1 MQVEAGG
8 CSAQHPGST
17 WQKQGG
23 RNGLQPRE
31 NKTIFSAM
39 KQTASTKKETNA
51 AASSAVGV
59 QANTR
64 PDKHSTRGKAL
75 KSGVVPEARAPTPF
89 KQASATK
96 PPKTNAI
103 AEPRSG
109 KPNKQTSVVKKQ
121 SVNASSGIR
130 KSPRFSKA
138 AVPPATAKQQVVP
151 CKVKDELR
159 VKRAPVKP
167 TTLPTPPKK
176 SARSGTTKK
185 H

>member
-1 MQVEAGG
+1 
-8 CSAQHPGST
+8 
-17 WQKQGG
+17 
-23 RNGLQPRE
+23 
-31 NKTIFSAM
+31 M
-39 KQTASTKKETNA
+39 KQTVSTKKESKA

-64 PDKHSTRGKAL
+64 PEKHSTCGKAL
-75 KSGVVPEARAPTPF
+75 KKSGVVPEVRAPTPF

-103 AEPRSG
+103 AEPRTG
-109 KPNKQTSVVKKQ
+109 KPNKQTSVAKKQ

-138 AVPPATAKQQVVP
+138 AVPPATAKQQVAP

-159 VKRAPVKP
+159 VNRAPVKP